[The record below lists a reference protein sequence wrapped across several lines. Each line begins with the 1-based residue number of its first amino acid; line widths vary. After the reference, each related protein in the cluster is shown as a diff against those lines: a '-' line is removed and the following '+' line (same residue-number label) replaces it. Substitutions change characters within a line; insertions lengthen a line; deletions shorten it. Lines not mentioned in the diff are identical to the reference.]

1 MEKSSVFYKGKMTD
15 IVTKKLD
22 VELPERKT
30 GGVSFCLIGSTRSGK
45 TTLLKHVLKEYFD
58 KHITVLM
65 SNSIHAPIYNEIEG
79 CIKSPVYSHKVIKE
93 GYEIN
98 RKTKNHYPLL
108 YVLDDVVDKKN
119 DRELLKLLTIYRNSG
134 LSTIISLQSPIL
146 MNTAGRGNVN
156 FVCLGKMNSDENI
169 EKVVRMYLMSFL
181 KGKIDDKIRQYKMMT
196 EDHFWIL
203 VNNLT
208 GEVSRFKIKV

>member
-1 MEKSSVFYKGKMTD
+1 MSVE
-15 IVTKKLD
+15 TKKLD

-45 TTLLKHVLKEYFD
+45 TTLLKHILKEYFS

-65 SNSIHAPIYNEIEG
+65 SNSIHAPIYKEIDD
-79 CIKSPVYSHKVIKE
+79 CIKSPIYSHRVIKE

-98 RKTKNHYPLL
+98 RKTNNHYPFLF
-108 YVLDDVVDKKN
+108 VLDDVVDKKN
-119 DRELLKLLTIYRNSG
+119 DKELLKLLTIYRNSG

-146 MNTAGRGNVN
+146 MNTAGRGNIN

-181 KGKIDDKIRQYKMMT
+181 KGKIDDKIREYKLLT
-196 EDHFWIL
+196 EDHFWFM
-203 VNNLT
+203 VDNLT
-208 GEVSRFKIKV
+208 GEVYRFKIKV

>member
-1 MEKSSVFYKGKMTD
+1 MDIQTKS
-15 IVTKKLD
+15 LD
-22 VELPERKT
+22 VELPEQKT
-30 GGVSFCLIGSTRSGK
+30 GGVSFCFIGSTRSGK
-45 TTLLKHVLKEYFD
+45 TTLLKHVVDKYFS
-58 KHITVLM
+58 KHIKVLM
-65 SNSIHAPIYNEIEG
+65 SNSIHAPIYKEIDD
-79 CIKSPVYSHKVIKE
+79 CIKSPIYSHRVIKE

-98 RKTKNHYPLL
+98 RKTNNHYRIC
-108 YVLDDVVDKKN
+108 YILDDVVDKKN
-119 DRELLKLLTIYRNSG
+119 DKELLKLLTIYRNSG

-181 KGKIDDKIRQYKMMT
+181 KGKIDDKIRQYKLLT
-196 EDHFWIL
+196 EDHFWFM

-208 GEVSRFKIKV
+208 GEVYRFKIKV

>member
-1 MEKSSVFYKGKMTD
+1 MSVD
-15 IVTKKLD
+15 TKALE
-22 VELPERKT
+22 VELPEQKT

-45 TTLLKHVLKEYFD
+45 TTLLKHIVDKYFP
-58 KHITVLM
+58 KHIKVLM
-65 SNSIHAPIYNEIEG
+65 SNSIHAPIYKEIDD

-98 RKTKNHYPLL
+98 RKTNNHYRIC
-108 YVLDDVVDKKN
+108 YILDDVVDKKN
-119 DRELLKLLTIYRNSG
+119 DKELMKLLTIYRNSG

-146 MNTAGRGNVN
+146 MNTTGRGNVN

-181 KGKIDDKIRQYKMMT
+181 TGKIDDKIRQYKILT
-196 EDHFWIL
+196 EDHYWFM
-203 VNNLT
+203 VDNLEGT
-208 GEVSRFKIKV
+208 VYRFKIKI